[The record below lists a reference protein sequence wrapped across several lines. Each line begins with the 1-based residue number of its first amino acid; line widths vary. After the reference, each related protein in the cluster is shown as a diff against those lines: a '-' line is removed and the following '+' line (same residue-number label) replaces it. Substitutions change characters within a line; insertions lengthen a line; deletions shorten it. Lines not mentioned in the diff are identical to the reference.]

1 MSYIT
6 QVANLLDKLIVD
18 LNIIESTD
26 NMALAH
32 EEFALGYP
40 VQNRPLDLCFGH
52 APTTP
57 RETYAPLVVGLGL
70 IRCND
75 SVPTTVIPS
84 GPDQSEFLF
93 DPLANLSIPVQDC
106 YAFGSIFVQTYIYSN
121 ILYKNIIM
129 GMVESSLGTGS
140 MLLISRN
147 YDVNTALKLQN
158 KNMIGNVVIPP
169 TIEGATEIV
178 NLELMKFVVDINYY
192 NPENAS
198 LNDYRIYV
206 NDNRLPRGWAGY
218 ADENMASILT
228 PTLITYY
235 MSNLNQ
241 TSNIN
246 NAIKDLINTWASSP
260 SWNPD
265 FITYWRTQNTLPDN
279 LRAYLNSIGWVV

>member
-1 MSYIT
+1 
-6 QVANLLDKLIVD
+6 
-18 LNIIESTD
+18 
-26 NMALAH
+26 
-32 EEFALGYP
+32 
-40 VQNRPLDLCFGH
+40 
-52 APTTP
+52 
-57 RETYAPLVVGLGL
+57 
-70 IRCND
+70 
-75 SVPTTVIPS
+75 
-84 GPDQSEFLF
+84 
-93 DPLANLSIPVQDC
+93 
-106 YAFGSIFVQTYIYSN
+106 
-121 ILYKNIIM
+121 
-129 GMVESSLGTGS
+129 MVESSLGTGS